1 MVGLGSVETGIAHFL
16 PTADDDRVAVQHRYH
31 FHQSPG
37 RWMRWQRGLRRFS
50 FFDVPEGAG
59 GGGSAEG
66 ENWDVTRRG
75 RGIQV
80 ALLNNRR

>member
-1 MVGLGSVETGIAHFL
+1 MDEGSGDFGH
-16 PTADDDRVAVQHRYH
+16 
-31 FHQSPG
+31 
-37 RWMRWQRGLRRFS
+37 FS
-50 FFDVPEGAG
+50 FLDVPEGAG